1 MSAKINIAKVRNN
14 VGSKEEFAFSIGND
28 DVKLPE
34 WKIVGNL
41 DIRGSVDNKD
51 GYLLLEGKVS
61 GLLKGQCSRC
71 LSEVEH

>member
-41 DIRGSVDNKD
+41 DIRGSVDNIFC
-51 GYLLLEGKVS
+51 LRGK
-61 GLLKGQCSRC
+61 
-71 LSEVEH
+71 

>member
-41 DIRGSVDNKD
+41 DIRGTTKTAIFC
-51 GYLLLEGKVS
+51 LRGK
-61 GLLKGQCSRC
+61 
-71 LSEVEH
+71 